1 MRPGVGGGGW
11 GGRGTGRGVKAH
23 EEGRKGTLAIELLF
37 FFKFIVVVAWET

>member
-1 MRPGVGGGGW
+1 MECVWEGGE
-11 GGRGTGRGVKAH
+11 GRGGAGRGVKTH